1 MSPIKIIGI
10 IMVNCRNMSLICDDE
25 NAPSNEKE
33 SRGDEKR
40 KEKYTRDVAGR
51 SDRDTLAD
59 RWTEEQPLLPTKPPG
74 L

>member
-1 MSPIKIIGI
+1 MRKRTE
-10 IMVNCRNMSLICDDE
+10 MMRM
-25 NAPSNEKE
+25 SNEKE
-33 SRGDEKR
+33 GRGDEKR

>member
-1 MSPIKIIGI
+1 MIVESRPLDV
-10 IMVNCRNMSLICDDE
+10 MRCLEC
-25 NAPSNEKE
+25 SNEKE
-33 SRGDEKR
+33 GLGDEKR

-59 RWTEEQPLLPTKPPG
+59 RWTEEQPLLPTKPPE